1 MAAEQNDPDT
11 GRLLESSATHY
22 WKKRVAEEELT
33 SWVNN
38 TVINKD
44 DTYYE
49 YIVEIKLYGAEFEFE
64 NPILT
69 EQQYFKHVLA
79 GTPGFKYYDENKK

>member
-1 MAAEQNDPDT
+1 MAAEHNDPDN
-11 GRLLESSATHY
+11 GELLKSVAAHY
-22 WKKRVAEEELT
+22 WKERVAEEELI
-33 SWVNN
+33 SWVGD

-49 YIVEIKLYGAEFEFE
+49 YIVEIKLYGQDFEIN

-69 EQQYFKHVLA
+69 KQQYFKHVLT
-79 GTPGFKYYDENKK
+79 GTPGFKYHDKNKK